1 LAMLDFVDLLLLR
14 RGIAHDDCS
23 LAFRRVDGNPKSKV
37 VYFLPLQTSF
47 SVARQAGFLPLDFL
61 AAYEMPNAI
70 ASSEP
75 DLCLQAMLALTN
87 DAQQLLSDNQVAARD
102 AVIVGLSAGSYPAT
116 YLANRIGARLCSVAS
131 ADRVDLLI
139 WESPAARIVRRRAY
153 QKGFA
158 VSHYTH
164 TLDGSHPAQN
174 LRGLAPHSLF
184 VVGRRDPLIPTGRV
198 NGLLAAVEAHAP
210 RCHVVKLAAG
220 HVKTMMLS
228 GRHQR
233 CLSGVTARS
242 PAWRLM
248 DLGGWRSALAQP
260 AVPGSAALTGLRA
273 GDGRN

>member
-1 LAMLDFVDLLLLR
+1 MLDLVDHLLLR
-14 RGIAHDDCS
+14 RGIALDDCS
-23 LAFRRVDGNPKSKV
+23 LAFRRIEGNPRSKV

-47 SVARQAGFLPLDFL
+47 SVARQAAFLPLDFL

-75 DLCLQAMLALTN
+75 DLCLQAMLALAN
-87 DAQQLLSDNQVAARD
+87 DAHQLLIDHNVAAGD

-131 ADRVDLLI
+131 ADRIDLLI
-139 WESPAARIVRRRAY
+139 WESPAARIVRRRAS
-153 QKGFA
+153 QKGYV
-158 VSHYTH
+158 VSHYTS
-164 TLDGSHPAQN
+164 TLEGSHPAQN
-174 LRGLAPHSLF
+174 LRGLAPRSLF
-184 VVGRRDPLIPTGRV
+184 VVGRRDPFIPTGRM

-210 RCHVVKLAAG
+210 CCHVVRLAAG
-220 HVKTMMLS
+220 HVATMMLS

-242 PAWRLM
+242 PAWRLL

-260 AVPGSAALTGLRA
+260 AALGSLALGGVRA
-273 GDGRN
+273 GGAGN

>member
-1 LAMLDFVDLLLLR
+1 MAMLDFVDLLLLR

-75 DLCLQAMLALTN
+75 DLCLHAMLALIN

-139 WESPAARIVRRRAY
+139 WESPAARIVRRRAS

-198 NGLLAAVEAHAP
+198 NGLLAAVEAQAP

-228 GRHQR
+228 ERHQR

-242 PAWRLM
+242 RAWRLM

-260 AVPGSAALTGLRA
+260 AVPGSAALTGIRA
-273 GDGRN
+273 GGGRN

>member
-1 LAMLDFVDLLLLR
+1 MLDLVDLLLVR

-47 SVARQAGFLPLDFL
+47 SLARQAGFLPLDFL

-87 DAQQLLSDNQVAARD
+87 DAQQLLSGNQVAAHD

-116 YLANRIGARLCSVAS
+116 YLANRIGARLCSVVS

-139 WESPAARIVRRRAY
+139 WESPAARIVRRRAA
-153 QKGFA
+153 QKGYA
-158 VSHYTH
+158 VSHYTN

-184 VVGRRDPLIPTGRV
+184 VVGRRDPFIPTGRM

-233 CLSGVTARS
+233 LLSGVTVRS

-248 DLGGWRSALAQP
+248 DLGVWRSAVAQP
-260 AVPGSAALTGLRA
+260 PVPGLPALTGFRS
-273 GDGRN
+273 GGG

>member
-1 LAMLDFVDLLLLR
+1 MLDLVDFLPLR
-14 RGIAHDDCS
+14 RRIAQDDCS
-23 LAFRRVDGNPKSKV
+23 LAFRRIDGNLKSKV
-37 VYFLPLQTSF
+37 IYFLPLQTSF

-75 DLCLQAMLALTN
+75 DLCLEAMLALTE
-87 DAQQLLSDNQVAARD
+87 DAQHVLSDNQVAPRD

-116 YLANRIGARLCSVAS
+116 YLANQIGARLCSVAS

-139 WESPAARIVRRRAY
+139 WESPAAGIVRRRAS
-153 QKGFA
+153 QKGYA
-158 VSHYTH
+158 VSHYTN
-164 TLDGSHPAQN
+164 TLNGSHPAQN

-184 VVGRRDPLIPTGRV
+184 VVGRRDPFIPTGRM

-220 HVKTMMLS
+220 HIKTMMLS

-233 CLSGVTARS
+233 QLSGVSVRS

-248 DLGGWRSALAQP
+248 DLGVWRSAVAQP
-260 AVPGSAALTGLRA
+260 AVPGSPALTGVRA
-273 GDGRN
+273 GGGGN

>member
-1 LAMLDFVDLLLLR
+1 MAMLDLVDLLLLR
-14 RGIAHDDCS
+14 RGIVQDDCS
-23 LAFRRVDGNPKSKV
+23 LAFRRIDGNLKSKV
-37 VYFLPLQTSF
+37 IYFLPLQTSF

-75 DLCLQAMLALTN
+75 DLCLQAMLALTQ
-87 DAQQLLSDNQVAARD
+87 DAQQVLSDNEVAPRD
-102 AVIVGLSAGSYPAT
+102 AIIVGLSAGSYPAT
-116 YLANRIGARLCSVAS
+116 YLANQIGARLCSVAS

-139 WESPAARIVRRRAY
+139 WESPAARIVRRRAS
-153 QKGFA
+153 QKGYA
-158 VSHYTH
+158 VSHYTN
-164 TLDGSHPAQN
+164 TLNGSHPAQN

-184 VVGRRDPLIPTGRV
+184 VVGRRDPFIPTGRM

-220 HVKTMMLS
+220 HIKTMMLS

-233 CLSGVTARS
+233 CLSGVTVRS

-248 DLGGWRSALAQP
+248 DLRGWRSSFALS
-260 AVPGSAALTGLRA
+260 AVPGSPALTGLRV
-273 GDGRN
+273 GGGGN

>member
-1 LAMLDFVDLLLLR
+1 MLDFVDLLLLR
-14 RGIAHDDCS
+14 RGIARDDCS
-23 LAFRRVDGNPKSKV
+23 LAFRRIDGNLKSKV

-75 DLCLQAMLALTN
+75 ELCLRAMPALTN
-87 DAQQLLSDNQVAARD
+87 DAEQLLSDHQVAARD

-139 WESPAARIVRRRAY
+139 WESPAARSVRRRAS
-153 QKGFA
+153 QKGYA
-158 VSHYTH
+158 VSHYTT

-184 VVGRRDPLIPTGRV
+184 VVGRTDPFIPTGRM
-198 NGLLAAVEAHAP
+198 NGLLVAVEAHAP
-210 RCHVVKLAAG
+210 RCHVVKLTAG
-220 HVKTMMLS
+220 HVKTLMLS

-233 CLSGVTARS
+233 CLSGVTTRS
-242 PAWRLM
+242 RVWRL
-248 DLGGWRSALAQP
+248 DLGRWRSALAQP
-260 AVPGSAALTGLRA
+260 AMPGSAALTGLRA
-273 GDGRN
+273 GGGGN

>member
-1 LAMLDFVDLLLLR
+1 MLDFVDLLLLR

-75 DLCLQAMLALTN
+75 DLCLHAMLALIN

-139 WESPAARIVRRRAY
+139 WESPAARIVRRRAS

-198 NGLLAAVEAHAP
+198 NGLLAAVEAQAP

-228 GRHQR
+228 ERHQR

-242 PAWRLM
+242 RAWRLM

-260 AVPGSAALTGLRA
+260 AVPGSAALTGIRA
-273 GDGRN
+273 GGGRN

>member
-1 LAMLDFVDLLLLR
+1 MLDFVDLLLLR
-14 RGIAHDDCS
+14 RGIARDDCS
-23 LAFRRVDGNPKSKV
+23 LAFRRIDGNLKSKV

-87 DAQQLLSDNQVAARD
+87 DAEQLLSDHQVAARD

-139 WESPAARIVRRRAY
+139 WESPAARSVRRRAS
-153 QKGFA
+153 QKGYA
-158 VSHYTH
+158 VSHYTT

-184 VVGRRDPLIPTGRV
+184 VVGRTDPFIPTGRM
-198 NGLLAAVEAHAP
+198 NGLLVAVEAHAP
-210 RCHVVKLAAG
+210 RCHVVKLTAG
-220 HVKTMMLS
+220 HVKTLMLS

-233 CLSGVTARS
+233 CLSGVTTRS
-242 PAWRLM
+242 RVWRL
-248 DLGGWRSALAQP
+248 DLGRWRSALAQP
-260 AVPGSAALTGLRA
+260 AMPGSAALTGLRA
-273 GDGRN
+273 GGGGN

>member
-1 LAMLDFVDLLLLR
+1 MLDFVDLLLLR
-14 RGIAHDDCS
+14 RGIHRDDCS
-23 LAFRRVDGNPKSKV
+23 LAFRRIDGNRKSKV

-75 DLCLQAMLALTN
+75 DLCLQAMLALTS
-87 DAQQLLSDNQVAARD
+87 DAQQLLNDKEIAARD

-139 WESPAARIVRRRAY
+139 WESPAARIIRRRAF
-153 QKGFA
+153 QKGYA
-158 VSHYTH
+158 VAHYTN

-184 VVGRRDPLIPTGRV
+184 IVGRRDPFVPTGRM
-198 NGLLAAVEAHAP
+198 NGLLAAIEAHAP

-220 HVKTMMLS
+220 HVKTMMMS

-233 CLSGVTARS
+233 GLSGVTARS
-242 PAWRLM
+242 TAWRLM
-248 DLGGWRSALAQP
+248 DLGGWRSALAEP
-260 AVPGSAALTGLRA
+260 AGPPPPALTGLRA
-273 GDGRN
+273 GSAGN